1 MLKRLSIQNYA
12 LIDSVEIDFSSGLN
26 ILTGET
32 GAGKSLLMGA
42 LNLLLGARADSS
54 VLSEPERKA
63 IIEGWFDF
71 PHAMEAKQFFIK
83 HDLDVENE
91 INIRRELLPNA
102 KSRAF
107 INDTPVS
114 LNLLKELGTQLVDLH
129 QQFDTLEL
137 SDESFQR
144 SVLDAMAGT
153 SDMLNEYSVRYK
165 QWMEVKRNLES
176 LEEKQRLEIQQRDY
190 QQFLLSE
197 LQELNLTQ
205 DELEN
210 AATELKFLE
219 QAESVKLQLSMIYH
233 PMSVAD
239 NAINIQLRV
248 LLQKLSGIQI
258 PGHDLTILQ
267 SRMQSALV
275 ELKDIASELEHI
287 ENTVSLQP
295 EKLQQLQER
304 LNTGYRLLKKHQVQ
318 TTAELLSIQANLE
331 LSMSTMDDRSK
342 QIEEFKTACI
352 QLEKSCRSLA
362 DQLTAQRKK
371 PIAEFVDTVT
381 GMLKKVGMPQA
392 VIQVD
397 CKPTDLQMH
406 GQDTI
411 QFLFDGNR
419 SGKWQPIGKVA
430 SGGELSR
437 IMLVIKSMVA
447 QQLELPTLIFDEI
460 DSGISG
466 EATRQVGIIL
476 RELAHHHQILVITH
490 QPQIAAR
497 SDNHFLVYKT
507 SGANGWK
514 TSIRKLQDADRL
526 ESIAQML
533 DGENPSDAARAHA
546 RELMDN

>member
-12 LIDSVEIDFSSGLN
+12 LIDSVEIDFNAGLN

-54 VLSEPERKA
+54 VLSEPERKG
-63 IIEGWFDF
+63 IIEGCFDF
-71 PHAMEAKQFFIK
+71 PHSVEAKQFFVK
-83 HDLDVENE
+83 HDLDVEIE

-153 SDMLNEYSVRYK
+153 ADMLNEYAVRYK

-190 QQFLLSE
+190 QQFLLTE
-197 LQELNLTQ
+197 LQELNLQ
-205 DELEN
+205 PDELEN

-219 QAESVKLQLSMIYH
+219 QAESIKLQLSMIYH
-233 PMSVAD
+233 PLSVTD
-239 NAINIQLRV
+239 DAINIQLKV
-248 LLQKLSGIQI
+248 LLQKLSSIQI
-258 PGHDLTILQ
+258 PGHDLTTLQ

-287 ENTVSLQP
+287 ENTVSIQP

-318 TTAELLSIQANLE
+318 TTAELLSIQADLE

-371 PIAEFVDTVT
+371 PIVEFVDTVT
-381 GMLKKVGMPQA
+381 AMLKKVGMPQA

-397 CKPTDLQMH
+397 CKQTDLQIH
-406 GQDTI
+406 GQDAI
-411 QFLFDGNR
+411 QFLFDANR

-476 RELAHHHQILVITH
+476 RELADHHQILVITH

-514 TSIRKLQDADRL
+514 TSIRKLENADRL